1 LGVPVAFATPDGG
14 AELPGSGAPT
24 RGQLE
29 ACEALPPPAAAD
41 VVAALLLEP
50 VEQAVRRADATAAVP
65 RTLIVRLVLNVIFN
79 ASPQGSTPALSRD
92 RS

>member
-1 LGVPVAFATPDGG
+1 
-14 AELPGSGAPT
+14 
-24 RGQLE
+24 LE